1 MVNKNLFFLL
11 FTLLTSFFFPV
22 FSQKLVLKNIT
33 SSNGLPSNAC
43 YDIIQDTKGYIWI
56 ASESGVSRF
65 DGKDFRTY
73 TTQNGL
79 ADNEIFKIV
88 EDQKGRIWFL
98 SYNGQLSYYYNGVI
112 HHSGNTP
119 ILKKLSF
126 SYLAKAAYPDSNG
139 NIWFSSREEGIKV
152 LLPDNSIRRYSDNKG
167 TYDAVDLFVQ
177 KNDTIIAVTPNHT
190 LIFSNSSLHKKEAS
204 AYFYSRSY
212 KQPGLFKFNA
222 HKNLIE
228 GNNFT
233 IKLPSEKVLCYLKD
247 SKESSWFGTDNGL
260 FHVNRKTS
268 EQYLTRT
275 TITSLIEDSEGNVWI
290 STLGKGIFMAPSLP
304 FFELRDDGDQLLH
317 SIISLYSDGDIIY
330 AGTDHGTFYIINRQN
345 NDIKE
350 IQIEEGQTYNRVKK
364 ILKDD
369 QNVIWIGCDVGL
381 YKYSSRI
388 SKIISDIAVKDLS
401 FNKGTLLVAS
411 NVGLFSIQNGIKKLY
426 DYRTTEAAYIGN
438 ILYVGTLGGLKTY
451 SDSSNILKFS
461 GNFLQGKRITAIKNL
476 SGSPAIATYGHG
488 LFILRQDSTIQ
499 VTESKGLEG
508 NIIYELHTDE
518 KNNIWILTNRGLNYF
533 DIQNQNIISYSGSE
547 GLLPLQLSSFC
558 LKQDTVFV
566 ASERGI
572 SYFIPSQ
579 ASVSE
584 SNPQVFITS
593 MEVNNAPY
601 IYGKKINL
609 DWNQNNI
616 TFGFSGISIS
626 SLGDMTYQYMLE
638 GLDKSWLN
646 AGNNEVI
653 YSGLKPGKYI
663 FKVRTISKH
672 GKISK
677 QTAAQAFNIKA
688 HYSESIWFL
697 SMLIFLALAAVFI
710 LIYLWFINYKRVQKR
725 KLRALQLEQTA
736 LRNQMN
742 PHFLFNTLNSIQQFV
757 IKEDKRKANKYLVLF
772 ANLIRKYLD
781 HSRELYITLGEE
793 IESLEMYLQLENL
806 RMNNQV
812 EIDFSKPD
820 QSLNVNYIPAMF
832 VQPIVENAFKHALFP
847 LINEGKNAKLSIK
860 IIPKDNN
867 YIIFYVKD
875 NGTGFSPTEK
885 NKEGSTALKNIMER
899 IDILNKVHDVN
910 AEIQFNSTAQ
920 IAGSEVIL
928 TLPILNKSVHVN

>member
-1 MVNKNLFFLL
+1 MFSKKLFFLI
-11 FTLLTSFFFPV
+11 FILLISFFFPV

-33 SSNGLPSNAC
+33 SSNGLPSNVC

-56 ASESGVSRF
+56 ASESGVGRF
-65 DGKDFRTY
+65 DGNDFKYY

-88 EDQKGRIWFL
+88 EDHKGRIWFL

-119 ILKKLSF
+119 FLKKLSF
-126 SYLAKAAYPDSNG
+126 TYLAITAYSDHNG
-139 NIWFSSREEGIKV
+139 NVWFSSKEEGIKV
-152 LLPDNSIRRYSDNKG
+152 LLPNNSIKIYSDNKG
-167 TYDAVDLFVQ
+167 TFDAINIFVQ
-177 KNDTIIAVTPNHT
+177 KNDTLIAASQNRA
-190 LIFSNSSLHKKEAS
+190 LIFTKSALLKKDAS

-212 KQPGLFKFNA
+212 RMPELFKFNA
-222 HKNLIE
+222 HKNSIE
-228 GNNFT
+228 RNDFS
-233 IKLPSEKVLCYLKD
+233 IKAPAEKVLCYLKD
-247 SKESSWFGTDNGL
+247 SKENSWFGTGNGL
-260 FHVNRKTS
+260 FHISHKRS
-268 EQYLTRT
+268 QQYLTGT

-290 STLGKGIFMAPSLP
+290 STLGKGIYMAPSLP
-304 FFELRDDGDQLLH
+304 FFELRDERGQLLH

-330 AGTDHGTFYIINRQN
+330 AGTDHGTFYIINRKN

-350 IQIEEGQTYNRVKK
+350 IQIEEGQTYNRVKR
-364 ILKDD
+364 ILTDD
-369 QNVIWIGCDVGL
+369 RGTIWIGCDVGL
-381 YKYSSRI
+381 YKYTNTI
-388 SKIISDIAVKDLS
+388 SKVISDVAVKDLS
-401 FNKGTLLVAS
+401 FTQATLLVAS
-411 NVGLFSIQNGIKKLY
+411 NVGLFSIQNEIKKLY
-426 DYRTTEAAYIGN
+426 HYRTTEAAFIGN
-438 ILYVGTLGGLKTY
+438 TLYVGTLGGLKTY
-451 SDSSNILKFS
+451 SDSSNTVKFS
-461 GNFLQGKRITAIKNL
+461 GNTLQGKRITSIENL
-476 SGSPAIATYGHG
+476 AGYPAVATYGHG
-488 LFILRQDSTIQ
+488 LYILHQDTTIQ
-499 VTESKGLEG
+499 ITESKGLNG
-508 NIIYELHTDE
+508 DIISELHTD
-518 KNNIWILTNRGLNYF
+518 KNNNIWLLTNRGLNYF
-533 DIQNQNIISYSGSE
+533 DIPNQKIISYSGSE
-547 GLLPLQLSSFC
+547 GLLPIQLSSFC

-566 ASERGI
+566 ASERGL

-579 ASVSE
+579 ASISE
-584 SNPQVFITS
+584 SSPQVFITS

-609 DWNQNNI
+609 DWNQNNV

-653 YSGLKPGKYI
+653 YSGLKPGKYT

-677 QTAAQAFNIKA
+677 QTADQTFTIKA

-697 SMLIFLALAAVFI
+697 SLIIFLIIAAIFI
-710 LIYLWFINYKRVQKR
+710 LIYLWFINYKRIQKR

-812 EIDFSKPD
+812 EIDFHKPD
-820 QSLNVNYIPAMF
+820 QSLNGNYIPAMF
-832 VQPIVENAFKHALFP
+832 VQPIVENAFKHVLFP
-847 LINEGKNAKLSIK
+847 LINEGHKAKLSI
-860 IIPKDNN
+860 IVNPKDDN
-867 YIIFYVKD
+867 YIIFSVKD
-875 NGTGFSPTEK
+875 NGTGFSSTDI
-885 NKEGSTALKNIMER
+885 NKDGSTAMRNIMER
-899 IDILNKVHDVN
+899 IEILNKVHSVN
-910 AEIQFNSTAQ
+910 AELKFNSNQ
-920 IAGSEVIL
+920 ISGTEFVI